1 MVVDIDAVL
10 FYVVER
16 QDVSKQE
23 YEAIS
28 AATTKLMFIAGA
40 TE

>member
-1 MVVDIDAVL
+1 MVVRINAVL

-16 QDVSKQE
+16 QGVSEQE

-28 AATTKLMFIAGA
+28 AATKELMFIAGA